1 MPELVGVVFAS
12 DPPEPDRAGDP
23 ADAAGGSHPIGQAID
38 ALIDAGVTE
47 VIVWTPS
54 PDRVRDALRGRRFR
68 RRRHIR
74 AWNPANGHA
83 QAFLRMHDRLETAG
97 VLVADGARA
106 PAAPLIVPA
115 ESSNCIYYVDADP
128 AQGGQVDLIE
138 IAYADGR
145 NPHQFAVRA
154 VGDGGQYP
162 HIGFTFFPLALIET
176 IQVMGV
182 ERELARLGRHAGL
195 TRMLHRVRRKSR
207 GDQLSDAKGLTLSDL
222 ATRYLALGKLT
233 AIKV

>member
-1 MPELVGVVFAS
+1 
-12 DPPEPDRAGDP
+12 
-23 ADAAGGSHPIGQAID
+23 
-38 ALIDAGVTE
+38 
-47 VIVWTPS
+47 
-54 PDRVRDALRGRRFR
+54 
-68 RRRHIR
+68 
-74 AWNPANGHA
+74 
-83 QAFLRMHDRLETAG
+83 MHDRLETAG

-145 NPHQFAVRA
+145 NPHQFAVHA

-182 ERELARLGRHAGL
+182 ERELARLGRRAGL